1 MTHVKFKIS
10 RHSWNSMPLA
20 VLRILIMPKNSTVQK
35 NWKPLK
41 TFLIAS
47 NALAVLWITLM
58 CHEPLCSKCL
68 NIMMLMKFHDVDVIQ
83 WCWWNSMIFIK
94 FLWNSMMKFHDI
106 YEILWWKFT
115 IYMKFY
121 DEDSWY
127 LWNSMMKCHVI
138 FEIPNSN
145 SLTIMLTKL
154 STLLKT
160 NHKLL

>member
-83 WCWWNSMIFIK
+83 WCWWNSM
-94 FLWNSMMKFHDI
+94 MKFHDI
-106 YEILWWKFT
+106 YQIF
-115 IYMKFY
+115 MKFY
-121 DEDSWY
+121 DEISWY
-127 LWNSMMKCHVI
+127 LWNSMMKVHYLYEILWWRFMIFMKFYDEMPCH
-138 FEIPNSN
+138 FWNSKFQFIN
-145 SLTIMLTKL
+145 
-154 STLLKT
+154 
-160 NHKLL
+160 NNVN

>member
-68 NIMMLMKFHDVDVIQ
+68 NIMMLMKFHDVD
-83 WCWWNSMIFIK
+83 
-94 FLWNSMMKFHDI
+94 
-106 YEILWWKFT
+106 EILWWKFT